1 MPFLP
6 TVPGLVLALL
16 LLAVLAFRFWK
27 RSHDLAQRFDELTQ
41 RFSAVLDVEK
51 ERDRVAEE
59 QRKLRRE
66 VEQQR
71 TRWKAEFETT
81 VEQLERLTN
90 QLDRV
95 RDAVEMQSFG
105 LYEPEFD
112 LDTSDQYKDM
122 LRAVRDSQKEMI
134 RDKTAAVCDIEWQVE
149 GSKAKGR
156 QMTNR
161 QLRLQLRAF
170 NGEASAA
177 IAKVRYNNVEA
188 VEERI
193 SKAFEAI
200 NKLGETQQCR
210 VTPQYLRFKT
220 KELHLAHEYE
230 EKKEAEKEEQ
240 RAIREQMRE
249 EVRAKKELE
258 KAKRDTEQEEARY
271 NEALEKARKEIA
283 EAEGA
288 KHEKLATKITELERR
303 LAEAHEN
310 SERAISR
317 AQLTKSGHV
326 YVISNIGSFGQDTYK
341 IGMTRRLDPL
351 DRVRELGDASVP
363 FPFDIHAM
371 IFAKDAPALENIL
384 HLRFAD
390 RRLNLVNLRREFFS
404 VSLQE
409 IANVVH
415 EQDAAIH
422 ITMASEAQQFRQSEA
437 IRQARQQSQAP
448 TEEEQIVSDAKR
460 QLEALQAEWESVDLS
475 DREAPRAGKGPT

>member
-1 MPFLP
+1 MSFLP
-6 TVPGLVLALL
+6 TVPGLILAFF
-16 LLAVLAFRFWK
+16 LLAILAFRFWK
-27 RSHDLAQRFDELTQ
+27 RSHDLTR

-51 ERDRVAEE
+51 ERDRIAEE
-59 QRKLRRE
+59 KRKLRQE
-66 VEQQR
+66 VDQQR
-71 TRWKAEFETT
+71 TRWKAEFGTT
-81 VEQLERLTN
+81 VDQLERLTN
-90 QLDRV
+90 ELDRV
-95 RDAVEMQSFG
+95 QDIVEMQSFG

-112 LDTSDQYKDM
+112 FDTSDQYKDA
-122 LRAVRDSQKEMI
+122 LKTVRDSQKAMI
-134 RDKTAAVCDIEWQVE
+134 RDKKAAVCDTEWHVE
-149 GSKAKGR
+149 GSKVKGR

-193 SKAFEAI
+193 NRAFEAI
-200 NKLGETQQCR
+200 NKLGETQRCR
-210 VTPQYLRFKT
+210 VTSRYLKLKA

-240 RAIREQMRE
+240 REIRQQMRE
-249 EVRAKKELE
+249 EAKAEKEIE
-258 KAKRDTEQEEARY
+258 KAKHDAELDEARQQ
-271 NEALEKARKEIA
+271 EALERARKEIA

-288 KHEKLATKITELERR
+288 KHDKLAAKITELERR

-310 SERAISR
+310 SERAKSR

-326 YVISNIGSFGQDTYK
+326 YIISNIGSFGQDTYK

-384 HLRFAD
+384 HRRFAD

-409 IANVVH
+409 IANAVH

-422 ITMASEAQQFRQSEA
+422 ITIAAEARQFRQSEA
-437 IRQARQQSQAP
+437 MRQAHQQSQGLSR
-448 TEEEQIVSDAKR
+448 EEQVVSDAKR
-460 QLEALQAEWESVDLS
+460 QLEALQAEWESADLS
-475 DREAPRAGKGPT
+475 DGQATLRRDS